1 MMSEVSSSPEK
12 KPILWMFGAV
22 ALAVVLLVGVVLLR
36 EVSGGTKAVLP
47 EAEFAE
53 APRNFSG
60 NRYEYNGRIDRLLG
74 FEEGVGRVIL
84 TSSTMGERPVPLFV
98 PMEMERFIPN
108 PGQVFRFNLRVDG
121 DGVLHIESYEKL

>member
-53 APRNFSG
+53 APREFFRESL
-60 NRYEYNGRIDRLLG
+60 RIQRTD
-74 FEEGVGRVIL
+74 
-84 TSSTMGERPVPLFV
+84 
-98 PMEMERFIPN
+98 
-108 PGQVFRFNLRVDG
+108 
-121 DGVLHIESYEKL
+121 